1 MRAKYARGACLLL
14 GVGAIALI
22 ARHVDWVGVQ
32 RSLWAL
38 GPRAPLIALPYV
50 LVLVGDTLGW
60 RATFEHSDHVRLVM
74 LWRIRVA
81 TDAVMNSLPG
91 GAALGEA
98 LKVVLLK
105 RCFAVTVPEG
115 VANVAIS
122 KLALAVTQ
130 AVFLVVGVVLAA
142 SDLARH
148 SLELIGRE
156 GLELYSLF
164 GAVGLLLL
172 VLLVVYAIGSGML
185 VRVLVRLRGMA
196 REPWKSRLHRFE
208 TPLAGIDHGLAVARR
223 VPGRQVLSSI
233 ALFFCGYLC
242 LSFESWLILHLLGA
256 DISYTRALSMEAL
269 VSVLRVAFFFIP
281 SALGAQ
287 EVGYYSLLK
296 LYGVPHPEAIVAA
309 FALIKR
315 TKEVAWIA
323 LGYALLAG
331 LPASVSEVRPH
342 DSAA

>member
-1 MRAKYARGACLLL
+1 MRAKYARAACLLL
-14 GVGAIALI
+14 GVGALALI
-22 ARHVDWVGVQ
+22 ARQVDWAGVQ
-32 RSLWAL
+32 HNLRAL
-38 GPRAPLIALPYV
+38 GPRSPLIGLPYV
-50 LVLVGDTLGW
+50 VVMVCDTLGW
-60 RATFEHSDHVRLVM
+60 RATFEHAGRVRIPT
-74 LWRIRVA
+74 LWRMRVA

-105 RCFAVTVPEG
+105 RSFAIAVPEG

-130 AVFLVVGVVLAA
+130 AVFLVVGVLLAA
-142 SDLARH
+142 SDLANH
-148 SLELIGRE
+148 SFELIGRE
-156 GLELYSLF
+156 GLELFSLLA
-164 GAVGLLLL
+164 AVGVLLL
-172 VLLVVYAIGSGML
+172 VLLGVSAIGSGVL
-185 VRVLVRLRGMA
+185 VRLLVRLRGVV

-208 TPLAGIDHGLAVARR
+208 APLAGIDHGLAVARR
-223 VPGRQVLSSI
+223 VPGKQVLGSI
-233 ALFFCGYLC
+233 ALFFAGYLC
-242 LSFESWLILHLLGA
+242 LSFEDWLILHLLGT
-256 DISYTRALSMEAL
+256 DVSYTRALSMAAL

-323 LGYALLAG
+323 LGYAVLAG

-342 DSAA
+342 EGAS